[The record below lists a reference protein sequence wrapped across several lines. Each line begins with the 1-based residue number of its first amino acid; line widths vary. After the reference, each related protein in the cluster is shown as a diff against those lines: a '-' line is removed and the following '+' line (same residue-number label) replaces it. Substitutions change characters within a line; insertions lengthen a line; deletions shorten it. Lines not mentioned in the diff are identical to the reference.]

1 MKEILTKQLLEVYQE
16 VSHRRGNGNFT
27 LDQCSALF
35 RPVLKE
41 LSQCI
46 PSEEKWAY
54 CLTVDQQSNQTLHV
68 CTTCDELMVEGFVI
82 HEPHQVR
89 HFCSETCLSEAGIT
103 MEMYNQNYDEE
114 GQPYDPPKNPEW
126 NSYYYE
132 WY

>member
-1 MKEILTKQLLEVYQE
+1 
-16 VSHRRGNGNFT
+16 
-27 LDQCSALF
+27 
-35 RPVLKE
+35 
-41 LSQCI
+41 
-46 PSEEKWAY
+46 
-54 CLTVDQQSNQTLHV
+54 
-68 CTTCDELMVEGFVI
+68 MVEGFVI

-126 NSYYYE
+126 ESYYYE